1 MQRTWKKI
9 IAVLMALTFMALT
22 CSVAAMA
29 KGSAVKNGS
38 YKVTVNFWQADKNK
52 ASMCNPALSHTA
64 KLRVNNGKMTMTIY
78 THPMTYGKQS
88 AALIKMK
95 VYNGSGWSQANVL
108 SQDKKGNPS
117 SLSFPVYKKATYIP
131 IKVSPS
137 VKEFNGQYL
146 DARLKISWDTLKKA

>member
-1 MQRTWKKI
+1 MKKVLAI
-9 IAVLMALTFMALT
+9 LMAVMTMVLIGCTG
-22 CSVAAMA
+22 VMA
-29 KGSAVKNGS
+29 KSQSIKNGT

-108 SQDKKGNPS
+108 SRDKKGNPS

>member
-1 MQRTWKKI
+1 
-9 IAVLMALTFMALT
+9 MALTFMALT

-29 KGSAVKNGS
+29 KGSSVKNGS

-88 AALIKMK
+88 AALQEMK
-95 VYNGSGWSQANVL
+95 VYNGKGWTQARVV
-108 SQDKKGNPS
+108 SRDKKGNPS
-117 SLSFPVYKKATYIP
+117 AFSFPVYKKTTYIP
-131 IKVSPS
+131 IQVNPH
-137 VKEFNGQYL
+137 VKQMGNTYL